1 MAFAVELEEWVGA
14 HWHRF
19 ITRHASGEFEAARVT
34 LESMRRPLGML
45 FRALGGAP
53 GVALEATPA
62 RRLLLRR
69 TWLQRVAGTCEQAP
83 VSWFN
88 GDSLRLPESL
98 AVYPQAEL
106 NRELYRWLA
115 LLAASA
121 GPLRHWAQDNQ
132 RWARQLLDAYPA
144 LRPRYA
150 RLVAA
155 HLRQRPSL
163 DDCPAAD
170 AELEIALRRALA
182 EPGSVERFPRVE
194 RAPWPVPLW
203 LYPGE
208 RWTPSASP
216 EDGEEAAA
224 GAGKRQVARSGAR
237 KRAERVEE
245 RDSERNL
252 LLFRLESLLSWSEHL
267 ALDRCSDD
275 EDDPDGARVAED
287 LDYLSLS
294 RQRTQKGGGL
304 RLDLDLPAADYD
316 DLPLGPGLKLP
327 EWDYRQQRLLSD
339 HVLLQPMRPRGATS
353 ASLPAH

>member
-88 GDSLRLPESL
+88 GDSLRLPEAL

-170 AELEIALRRALA
+170 AELEIALRRAL
-182 EPGSVERFPRVE
+182 
-194 RAPWPVPLW
+194 
-203 LYPGE
+203 
-208 RWTPSASP
+208 
-216 EDGEEAAA
+216 
-224 GAGKRQVARSGAR
+224 
-237 KRAERVEE
+237 
-245 RDSERNL
+245 
-252 LLFRLESLLSWSEHL
+252 
-267 ALDRCSDD
+267 
-275 EDDPDGARVAED
+275 
-287 LDYLSLS
+287 
-294 RQRTQKGGGL
+294 
-304 RLDLDLPAADYD
+304 
-316 DLPLGPGLKLP
+316 
-327 EWDYRQQRLLSD
+327 
-339 HVLLQPMRPRGATS
+339 
-353 ASLPAH
+353 

>member
-194 RAPWPVPLW
+194 RAPWPV
-203 LYPGE
+203 
-208 RWTPSASP
+208 
-216 EDGEEAAA
+216 
-224 GAGKRQVARSGAR
+224 
-237 KRAERVEE
+237 
-245 RDSERNL
+245 
-252 LLFRLESLLSWSEHL
+252 
-267 ALDRCSDD
+267 
-275 EDDPDGARVAED
+275 
-287 LDYLSLS
+287 
-294 RQRTQKGGGL
+294 
-304 RLDLDLPAADYD
+304 
-316 DLPLGPGLKLP
+316 
-327 EWDYRQQRLLSD
+327 
-339 HVLLQPMRPRGATS
+339 
-353 ASLPAH
+353 

>member
-19 ITRHASGEFEAARVT
+19 ITRLASGEFEAARVT

-163 DDCPAAD
+163 DDCPAA
-170 AELEIALRRALA
+170 ASSPSSALA
-182 EPGSVERFPRVE
+182 EGVQRSPGYSHSGTGQGARSTRGKRSTLPGSASARR
-194 RAPWPVPLW
+194 RAISS
-203 LYPGE
+203 
-208 RWTPSASP
+208 SASAA
-216 EDGEEAAA
+216 GQSSSAGRWRSCAAA
-224 GAGKRQVARSGAR
+224 S
-237 KRAERVEE
+237 RA
-245 RDSERNL
+245 
-252 LLFRLESLLSWSEHL
+252 
-267 ALDRCSDD
+267 
-275 EDDPDGARVAED
+275 
-287 LDYLSLS
+287 
-294 RQRTQKGGGL
+294 
-304 RLDLDLPAADYD
+304 
-316 DLPLGPGLKLP
+316 
-327 EWDYRQQRLLSD
+327 
-339 HVLLQPMRPRGATS
+339 
-353 ASLPAH
+353 